1 MSMDEVLFDRIA
13 DEELSTLERVLLEID
28 PDEIDVELAMGV
40 LTVTFADGGKLVV
53 NSHRAA
59 GQIWMAA
66 FRQAWHFSPHEEAGR
81 WQWRTEKD
89 ELRATL
95 SRLLSDKLGHAVAV

>member
-1 MSMDEVLFDRIA
+1 MDDATFDQIA
-13 DEELSTLERVLLEID
+13 DAELHFLESRLGELD
-28 PDEIDVELAMGV
+28 PDELEADLSSGV
-40 LTVTFADGGKLVV
+40 LTCTFADGQKLVV

-66 FRQAWHFSPHEEAGR
+66 FRTAWHFSPKQEPSG
-81 WQWRTEKD
+81 WMWRTATD

-95 SRLLSDKLGHAVAV
+95 RQVIADRLGHPIAL

>member
-1 MSMDEVLFDRIA
+1 MDDALFDQIA
-13 DEELSTLERVLLEID
+13 DHELRDLERLLLDVD
-28 PDEIDVELAMGV
+28 PDELDVELAMGV
-40 LTVTFADGGKLVV
+40 LTLTFADGNKLVV

-66 FRQAWHFSPHEEAGR
+66 FRQAWHFSPREGVGR
-81 WQWRTEKD
+81 WSWHTEKD

-95 SRLLSDKLGHAVAV
+95 ARVLTEKLGHPVQL